1 MPIRR
6 KPLEIPPAAAR
17 QFVADMQAYHA
28 EQDVNRRDEIA
39 AGKRHMLLDHMPSGT
54 KLRVTE
60 VKELFELMRCTQRIA
75 CIELDWLEGD
85 ELDK

>member
-6 KPLEIPPAAAR
+6 KALEIPPEDAR

-28 EQDVNRRDEIA
+28 EYDTNRRDEIA
-39 AGKRHMLLDHMPSGT
+39 AGARHMLLGHMPSGT

-60 VKELFELMRCTQRIA
+60 VKELFEQLRDHA
-75 CIELDWLEGD
+75 
-85 ELDK
+85 